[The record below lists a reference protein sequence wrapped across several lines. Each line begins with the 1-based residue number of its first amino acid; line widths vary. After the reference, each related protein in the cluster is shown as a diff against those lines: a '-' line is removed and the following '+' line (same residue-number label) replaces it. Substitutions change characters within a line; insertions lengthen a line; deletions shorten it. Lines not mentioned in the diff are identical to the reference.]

1 MPGAVNLAVVAWLAG
16 CGADG
21 GISPSGPVVLEGDY
35 AIRSR
40 EDIARLRK
48 LGGDSFSITGGLL
61 IMRSDLTS
69 LEGLGNLTGIGRS
82 LEIRFNESLT
92 SLNGLDR
99 LTSVGD
105 SLMDTGAPLGQSPA
119 PEIQPQTSN
128 GKRAHVVEG
137 FIVTDNPLLTTMEGV
152 ERLAFVG
159 GGLSLIYNSTLH
171 SLQAL
176 SNLTHIRGS
185 VDILANDALASLDGL
200 QQLTGV
206 EGYLEV
212 GVNRSLRDL
221 DGLGNLAEVGSDLV
235 IWFNDSLRNLEGL
248 DKLARIGG
256 QVILDHNPVLPDHLV
271 QEFVNKIRAGG
282 FSGEIIIPQR
292 PSPD

>member
-1 MPGAVNLAVVAWLAG
+1 MNLAVVAWLAG
-16 CGADG
+16 CGADDSV
-21 GISPSGPVVLEGDY
+21 SPSGPVVLEGDY

-48 LGGDSFSITGGLL
+48 LGGDSFSISGGLL

-105 SLMDTGAPLGQSPA
+105 SLMDTGAPLGQSLA
-119 PEIQPQTSN
+119 PEIQPEASN

-137 FIVTDNPLLTTMEGV
+137 FIVTDNPLLPTMEGV

-159 GGLSLIYNSTLH
+159 GGLSIIYNSTLH

-176 SNLTHIRGS
+176 SNLTRIRGS

-200 QQLTGV
+200 HQLTGV

-212 GVNRSLRDL
+212 GVNQSLRDL
-221 DGLGNLAEVGSDLV
+221 DGLSNLAEVGSDLV

-248 DKLARIGG
+248 DKLTRIGG

-271 QEFVNKIRAGG
+271 QEFVNKIRASG